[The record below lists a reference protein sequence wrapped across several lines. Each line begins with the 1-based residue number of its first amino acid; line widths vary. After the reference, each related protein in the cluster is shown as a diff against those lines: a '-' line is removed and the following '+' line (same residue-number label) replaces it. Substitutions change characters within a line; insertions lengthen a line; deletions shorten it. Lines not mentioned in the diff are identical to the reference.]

1 MRKLI
6 LMFLLIF
13 SFDLFPEEIKEPEEI
28 KLERP
33 SKLFEGVDLDRILR
47 EAVEKADKEL
57 GIDIYLEEMNKL
69 IEKLKEEKI
78 DPG

>member
-6 LMFLLIF
+6 LMFLLLF

-33 SKLFEGVDLDRILR
+33 SKLFEGVDLDRILK
-47 EAVEKADKEL
+47 ECVEKVDKEL
-57 GIDIYLEEMNKL
+57 GVDVYLEKMNKL
-69 IEKLKEEKI
+69 IEELKEK
-78 DPG
+78 